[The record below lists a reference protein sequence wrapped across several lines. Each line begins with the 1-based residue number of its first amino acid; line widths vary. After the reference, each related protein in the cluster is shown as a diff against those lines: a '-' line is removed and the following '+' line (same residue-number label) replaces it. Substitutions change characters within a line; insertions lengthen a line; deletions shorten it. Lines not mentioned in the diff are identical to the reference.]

1 MNKDK
6 IYLYIS
12 AIVLALTLT
21 FSRMS
26 LFAWVSAVP
35 FIVYINRAKCTFKEG
50 YKIGFR
56 YFIIFNTVLFS
67 WILELYPL
75 DWLVESSF
83 MGIVILVIGWI
94 LLAIIESL
102 VMAFIVPIYMRIKSK
117 RAIINIFSISFVWI
131 LFEWVQSIGIF
142 GMPWG
147 RLAISQ
153 GYNTYLIQG
162 ASLFGILFISFLIM
176 ATNASIASY
185 ILSERKNKY
194 LYLGILIFAINFSFG
209 AFSLRGELS
218 EGDIDVT
225 LVQGNISS
233 TDKWRGSLRTQVKKY
248 IDLTVEGIEN
258 ENGKPK
264 IIVWPETAVVTNL
277 IENKDI
283 YNKLSELTKKYN
295 SYLLTGAFYDIEEGN
310 ESFNYNSIYTI
321 DKNGEMQTP
330 YSKRHLVPFGE
341 YIPYKDKLSKFI
353 PTLEDFNLMGEL
365 DAGIDVNLQE
375 TEYGKIGG
383 VICFESIFQN
393 KVRKSVNE
401 GAELIVLATNDSW
414 FKDSS
419 AVYQHQKQSIIR
431 AVENN
436 RYVVRAANT
445 GISCFI
451 DNKGRVKEAIPLLQ
465 EGVINSKVEMIAER
479 TLYSIVGNLI
489 VLIAFAWIISMYII
503 NKRDKDNQ
511 IN

>member
-12 AIVLALTLT
+12 AIILALTLT
-21 FSRMS
+21 FNKFS
-26 LFAWVSAVP
+26 LLAWVCIIP
-35 FIVYINRAKCTFKEG
+35 FIIYINRTKCTFKEG

-56 YFIIFNTVLFS
+56 YFIVFNTILFS

-83 MGIVILVIGWI
+83 MGIAILVIGWI
-94 LLAIIESL
+94 LLSIIESL
-102 VMAFIVPIYMRIKSK
+102 VMAFIVPIYMLIKSK
-117 RAIINIFSISFVWI
+117 NMIINIFSISFVWI
-131 LFEWVQSIGIF
+131 FFEWIQSIGIF

-147 RLAISQ
+147 RLAVSQ

-162 ASLFGILFISFLIM
+162 ASLFGILFISFLIV
-176 ATNASIASY
+176 ATNASIATY
-185 ILSERKNKY
+185 ILSERNNKY
-194 LYLGILIFAINFSFG
+194 LCLGIFIFLINFGFG
-209 AFSLRGELS
+209 AFSLRGEQS
-218 EGDIDVT
+218 EADVDVT

-233 TDKWRGSLRTQVKKY
+233 TDKWSGGLRTQVNKY
-248 IDLTVEGIEN
+248 IDLTVEGIES
-258 ENGKPK
+258 ENAKPK

-277 IENKDI
+277 VENKDI

-295 SYLLTGAFYDIEEGN
+295 SYLMTGAFYDEENDN
-310 ESFNYNSIYTI
+310 ELFNYNSIYTI

-341 YIPYKDKLSKFI
+341 YIPFKDKLSKII
-353 PTLEDFNLMGEL
+353 PQLEDFDLMGEL
-365 DAGIDVNLQE
+365 DAGVDVNLQE
-375 TEYGKIGG
+375 TEYGNIGG

-393 KVRKSVNE
+393 RVRKSVND

-419 AVYQHQKQSIIR
+419 AVYQHHKQSIIR

-445 GISCFI
+445 GISSFI
-451 DNKGRVKEAIPLLQ
+451 DNKGRVVGSIPILQ
-465 EGVINSKVEMIAER
+465 EGVINSKVEMISER
-479 TLYSIVGNLI
+479 TIYSIVGNLI
-489 VLIAFAWIISMYII
+489 ILIALAWIISIYII
-503 NKRDKDNQ
+503 NKRYKL
-511 IN
+511 I